1 MPGAHPRPPR
11 GRADIGTDADAD
23 AGTDAAAT
31 AGIDRRVFL
40 RGSVGV
46 SAGLIAAPAVVAWP
60 ATASASTLTA
70 PTATATTAAPAATAA
85 TNASAA
91 FVDAYTTNVLGNLT
105 SETNAAVHILDGFA
119 RVWKT
124 GAAWDTGTPLMPEVL
139 RANMRYCARVTRRRT
154 DAEARTAF
162 VHDRQHQSYAVI
174 AGLGPLADLYRSGAK
189 AVTGITSAPDG
200 IPAGRINDTLPAD
213 APAGSALGAG
223 SHSSDLGKVA
233 ELVDTVRGP
242 FASSNPSK
250 LAYQYPRPW
259 RMTEGSRIVATGA
272 NDELGFPVYESDVV
286 VVPQLLRQRGTD
298 PADDGG
304 FTSGHTNA
312 FYLAALSLAYAVPE
326 RFQELVARA
335 SELAH
340 TRVVSGMHSTVDV
353 VGGRVL
359 ATALAAAA
367 LADPANAGLKAAAR
381 AQAAAYFQERT
392 GSTADTLYA
401 YAHAAGPD
409 TDPYADRAANRAAVE
424 PRLTYVLPKRA
435 AHGAHDRMSVPKGA
449 EVLLETRL
457 PYLSAAQRR
466 EVLRTTALPAG
477 YVLLDGFEK
486 WGRLN
491 LFAAADGYGAFDAD
505 AHVTLDAA
513 AGGFGAA
520 DTWRNDIGGRGGLVK
535 RGSGTLCLAGDN
547 AYTGGTALEE
557 GVLATA
563 SASALGH
570 GDVRVG
576 GGTLRVASPLRVRGA
591 YAQASGTTL
600 EVTLTGSGAPALT
613 VDRRVLLDRGGR
625 LVVHLAGSYRP
636 RRGTTLPVI
645 ETRSLRGRFAEVVV
659 NGAHTKPVFTSRGLS
674 IHIP

>member
-11 GRADIGTDADAD
+11 GRADTD
-23 AGTDAAAT
+23 AGTGTHTDAGT
-31 AGIDRRVFL
+31 GIDRRVFL

-46 SAGLIAAPAVVAWP
+46 SAGLIAAPAAVARP
-60 ATASASTLTA
+60 ATAAASTA
-70 PTATATTAAPAATAA
+70 PTATVAAAA
-85 TNASAA
+85 TNTSAA
-91 FVDAYTTNVLGNLT
+91 FVDAYTTNVVGNLT

-119 RVWKT
+119 RIWKT
-124 GAAWDTGTPLMPEVL
+124 GATWDTGTPLMPEVL

-162 VHDRQHQSYAVI
+162 VQDRQHQSYAVI
-174 AGLGPLADLYRSGAK
+174 AGLGPLAGLYRSGAK

-223 SHSSDLGKVA
+223 SHTSDLGKVA

-259 RMTEGSRIVATGA
+259 RMTEDSRIVATGA
-272 NDELGFPVYESDVV
+272 TDALGFPVYESDVV

-401 YAHAAGPD
+401 YAHSAGPD
-409 TDPYADRAANRAAVE
+409 TDPYADRAANRAAVG

-435 AHGAHDRMSVPKGA
+435 AHDGHNAHDAHDRMSVPKGA

-491 LFAAADGYGAFDAD
+491 LFAAADGYGAFDSD
-505 AHVTLDAA
+505 TQVLLDAA

-547 AYTGGTALEE
+547 AYAGGTVLEA

-563 SASALGH
+563 SASALGR
-570 GDVRVG
+570 GDVRVD

-591 YAQASGTTL
+591 YAQGSGTTL
-600 EVTLTGSGAPALT
+600 EVTLAGSGAALT
-613 VDRRVLLDRGGR
+613 VDRRVLLDRGR
-625 LVVHLAGSYRP
+625 LVVHLDGSYRP
-636 RRGTTLPVI
+636 RRGTILPVI
-645 ETRSLRGRFAEVVV
+645 ETRSLRGRFEEVVMD
-659 NGAHTKPVFTSRGLS
+659 GLRAETVFTSRGLS
-674 IHIP
+674 IRIS